1 MTYFKQ
7 KKGLYL
13 CVEPYIWNSWEAA
26 QKFRIIKNCPH
37 MPVIDLWQSTTP
49 TYCSLLRVV
58 SIVCGQETGV
68 CIFSLKVFFCMLKV
82 ASIFPYKKI
91 GFCLPVF
98 VNAVKIIFLYKKG
111 PTKMV

>member
-1 MTYFKQ
+1 MKSRPSPSYFLDENIE
-7 KKGLYL
+7 KK
-13 CVEPYIWNSWEAA
+13 VRS
-26 QKFRIIKNCPH
+26 
-37 MPVIDLWQSTTP
+37 
-49 TYCSLLRVV
+49 
-58 SIVCGQETGV
+58 GV